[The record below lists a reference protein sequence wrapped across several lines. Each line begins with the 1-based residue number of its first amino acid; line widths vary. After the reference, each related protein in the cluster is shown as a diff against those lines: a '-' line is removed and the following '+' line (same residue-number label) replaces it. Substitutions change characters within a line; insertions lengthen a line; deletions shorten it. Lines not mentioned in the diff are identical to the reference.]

1 MSTQTHQTGRRGR
14 PPKPGRA
21 RLHAFVPA
29 ALVELLESDAAANG
43 MPMSDRLAEILAAW
57 YSGQEAMPKAS

>member
-1 MSTQTHQTGRRGR
+1 MNTQPRQTGRRGR

-29 ALVELLESDAAANG
+29 PLVKILEADAAANG

-57 YSGQEAMPKAS
+57 YSGQEAIQRAS